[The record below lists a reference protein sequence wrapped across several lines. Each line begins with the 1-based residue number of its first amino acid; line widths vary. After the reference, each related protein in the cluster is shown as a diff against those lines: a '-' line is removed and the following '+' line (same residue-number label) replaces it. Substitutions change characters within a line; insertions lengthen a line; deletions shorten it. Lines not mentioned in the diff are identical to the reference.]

1 LGERGGRLRRRRLGG
16 FWRGGGA
23 GFPIESLALRS
34 QAGWL
39 CHFAWW
45 GVGDRNVPPPFC
57 LVGVRVGKAG
67 FWREIEGC
75 GLKVPKGPKV
85 GKAGFWRE
93 IEGGM
98 EVFI

>member
-1 LGERGGRLRRRRLGG
+1 MGERGGRLRRRRLGG

-67 FWREIEGC
+67 FWREIEG
-75 GLKVPKGPKV
+75 GWKFSFEIQVETREKIVPPDKP
-85 GKAGFWRE
+85 
-93 IEGGM
+93 
-98 EVFI
+98 